1 MYSDSSDSENRPG
14 HSVLAGYPPA
24 RAVSDSDGPGD
35 ARRQSLSRPGHGD
48 RYCASVV
55 AVTVV
60 VHRPGP
66 GPLAATVHHRTL
78 LSYGL
83 GHVLKLDSS

>member
-24 RAVSDSDGPGD
+24 RAVSDSAGPGD
-35 ARRQSLSRPGHGD
+35 ARRRSLSRSGHGD

-55 AVTVV
+55 AVTVTV
-60 VHRPGP
+60 VGP
-66 GPLAATVHHRTL
+66 PVRARALGSHGPPSDTAEPRAWSRFET
-78 LSYGL
+78 
-83 GHVLKLDSS
+83 